1 MKNNS
6 KHPPIFFL
14 KFFRWFCHPKL
25 KDSIE
30 GDLMEL
36 YQEARAENGKL
47 KADLKFV
54 RDVLLLFRPSII
66 RPMEG
71 YQNLNNYGMIKNYF
85 TIGWRN
91 LLRNKGY
98 SLINILG
105 LAVGMAA
112 CLLIV
117 QYVRFEKSYDDFHEQ
132 SDNIY
137 RVTMNRY
144 VNGNFKFNSAKTYP
158 AIAPRLKEDFPEIVD
173 YVRLLPD
180 HGIVALEGTDHR
192 HYEDKILLA
201 DASFF
206 NVFSY
211 KLLKG
216 EAKNVLQAP
225 NSIALSSS
233 ASTKYFGADEPIGKT
248 LNFYKDDGTQETYKV
263 TGIFEDAP
271 TNSHFHF
278 DMVVSYSTLLLRYGN
293 NNPEWRPSEDS
304 WQVDDYYTYVLL
316 DKNALPAELEKKF
329 PDFFS
334 RYKGKLF
341 EARNVREELYLQ
353 PIRKIHLY
361 SDLQSEIGPT
371 GNYKFIYCLSLI
383 AGFIIV
389 IAWINYVNLTTAK
402 AADRAKEVGIRK
414 AFGSQRKQLIT
425 QFMFE
430 SIITNTIALVLSLIL
445 YQVGLSFFQTFSGF
459 VFTTTFSDGLFIA
472 LILSLSGI
480 VLSSVYP
487 ALVLSGFKPI
497 VALKGVIAIPSR
509 GIDLRKSLVLFQ
521 FVTAILMIT
530 GLLTIR
536 HQINFMKTQALGFD
550 AEKLVIVRAAAYLK
564 TGNEEAYERTSV
576 AFKNNL
582 LQHRP
587 ISNVTESGFVP
598 GQEIAWR
605 QGMVRRVVSEPSTV
619 DTYHVFAV
627 DERFFATYSI
637 DVVAGKVFSDAF
649 NPKNAIVVNET
660 AAHRLGFLKAEDA
673 LGEEVYVDIDG
684 SNKGRIVGVIKNY
697 HHLSLKDNF
706 QPQLFFHR
714 AATWSYF
721 TVKVAGEHLP
731 EEINIIKKEFTAA
744 FPDNPFDFVF
754 MDQFFDAQYQIDQ
767 RFEKVFGLF
776 SLLAIF
782 ISCLGLFGLSSYTII
797 QRTKEIGI
805 RKVLGASIG
814 NIISLLSKDSIKL
827 VLIAGV
833 ITLPVAY
840 FSVGYWLNNY
850 AFRIEIT
857 WWLLTVP
864 IVLALLLAFATV
876 IIQTI
881 KTALASSINNL
892 RSE

>member
-1 MKNNS
+1 M
-6 KHPPIFFL
+6 L
-14 KFFRWFCHPKL
+14 
-25 KDSIE
+25 
-30 GDLMEL
+30 
-36 YQEARAENGKL
+36 
-47 KADLKFV
+47 
-54 RDVLLLFRPSII
+54 
-66 RPMEG
+66 
-71 YQNLNNYGMIKNYF
+71 KNYF
-85 TIGWRN
+85 KIGWRN
-91 LLRNKGY
+91 LLRSKGY

-180 HGIVALEGTDHR
+180 HGILALEGTDQR

-225 NSIALSSS
+225 NSIALSTS

-316 DKNALPAELEKKF
+316 DKNALPDELEKKF

-371 GNYKFIYCLSLI
+371 GNYKFIYYLSLI
-383 AGFIIV
+383 AGFIIL

-430 SIITNTIALVLSLIL
+430 SIITNAIALVLSLIL

-472 LILSLSGI
+472 LVLSLCGI

-497 VALKGVIAIPSR
+497 VALKGVIAISGR

-536 HQINFMKTQALGFD
+536 QQINFMKTQELGFD
-550 AEKLVIVRAAAYLK
+550 VEKLVIVRAAAYLK
-564 TGNEEAYERTSV
+564 TGNEEAYERTSI

-582 LQHRP
+582 LHHRQ

-627 DERFFATYSI
+627 DERFFATYAI

-660 AAHRLGFLKAEDA
+660 AAHRLGFVKAEDA

-684 SNKGRIVGVIKNY
+684 SNKGLIVGVIKNY

-721 TVKVAGEHLP
+721 TVKVAGEHLT

-754 MDQFFDAQYQIDQ
+754 MDQFFNAQYQIDQ

-876 IIQTI
+876 SIQTI